1 MLLIPHKENIFTGG
15 RISYKD
21 EILSVIKID
30 ENSFTTIDKD
40 GKTSIFCYGDKK
52 CFVIFNK
59 NQVNEIIENY
69 EDEET

>member
-1 MLLIPHKENIFTGG
+1 MLLIPNKENVFAGG

-40 GKTSIFCYGDKK
+40 GKTSTFGYGDKK